1 MKKGLIVGVD
11 KYRNPAWN
19 LQGCTMDAAVM
30 RGMLQ
35 DHFGFSGESLRV
47 LLNERATKRGI
58 EDRLMWLVKDA
69 QKGDSLVFFFAGHG
83 SQVRDRDGDEL
94 KDHLDEILCPTDLD
108 WDDPL
113 SDDILHTYFNM
124 LPTGVLLTVIFDC
137 CHSGTGT
144 RSLGEGGFS
153 GPPRPFL
160 DDDGYEKTRY
170 LPPPLDI
177 EYRTRGVSLENT
189 NESGAV
195 NHSSIRHV
203 FFAACAA
210 HQEAKEKRI
219 KRQVRGAFSYYLG
232 HVLKRANWQITPYQ
246 ALQRVRARLSDN
258 RIYQTPQL
266 EGPPALHTNQIFSL
280 EK

>member
-19 LQGCTMDAAVM
+19 LQGCTLDAAVM

-35 DHFGFSGESLRV
+35 DHFGFQGDNLRL
-47 LLNERATKRGI
+47 LLNERATKEKI
-58 EDRLMWLVKDA
+58 EERLMWLVKDA

-94 KDHLDEILCPTDLD
+94 KDKLDEILCPTDLD

-113 SDDILHTYFNM
+113 SDDILRTYFNM
-124 LPTGVLLTVIFDC
+124 IPSGVFLTVIFDC

-144 RSLGEGGFS
+144 RSLEGSGLIGTPRVFS
-153 GPPRPFL
+153 DG
-160 DDDGYEKTRY
+160 DDYEKTRY

-177 EYRTRGVSLENT
+177 EYRTRGVKLDNT
-189 NESGAV
+189 DEPGIV
-195 NHSSIRHV
+195 NHPPITHV
-203 FFAACAA
+203 LLAACAA
-210 HQEAKEKRI
+210 HQEAKEKQI
-219 KRQVRGAFSYYLG
+219 EGKIRGAFSYYLG
-232 HVLKRANWQITPYQ
+232 HVLKRADWKITPYQ

-266 EGPPALHTNQIFSL
+266 EGPPALHKRQIFSY
-280 EK
+280 EA